1 MVQPPASR
9 RGHGSLRA
17 QNASKWLGL
26 SSQGREGQ
34 GPRTESSDMFIPEA
48 QCWTAQSS
56 PRGLSLPSS
65 SPCPCPPPQPPLLTL
80 ALTSPP
86 FSFNAFSPA
95 TEPLPA
101 TISARLSHCFFT
113 EIFFFLNLST
123 CLWLGNCQVGLPE
136 AEPPPLTLS
145 KGSLQGLW
153 DHLPG

>member
-1 MVQPPASR
+1 MQVSGSGSPA
-9 RGHGSLRA
+9 
-17 QNASKWLGL
+17 
-26 SSQGREGQ
+26 REGKVRVHGQ
-34 GPRTESSDMFIPEA
+34 RVQICLSQKPNAGQLKAHPEA
-48 QCWTAQSS
+48 S
-56 PRGLSLPSS
+56 PYPQALPALA
-65 SPCPCPPPQPPLLTL
+65 PPPQPPLLTL